1 MFINQGNRKAE
12 ENCIWE
18 LCCTNRVWDRER
30 TEASI
35 SLNDFAQGYFLTIPV
50 ALGDFFVVFYSSS
63 VSVVIFSPVSGLWE
77 SELYPLSSIEG
88 LQSKEE

>member
-1 MFINQGNRKAE
+1 MFIHQGNRKAE